1 MIYFTLR
8 NAIDFPTHQAQTP
21 TKVYL
26 FIMSE
31 KAAVKSSCLPIIRR
45 TDHHART
52 RSPQYLLLIIILAII
67 TFYHTENPATTERI
81 TIFIQKT
88 STGAGILKTV
98 LVIFCQQFR
107 LTGCHLRMGIHKLY
121 KRSKPMMT
129 HLYIAIQKHIVVG
142 LYLV

>member
-26 FIMSE
+26 LIMS
-31 KAAVKSSCLPIIRR
+31 KKTTIKSACLPIIRR

-67 TFYHTENPATTERI
+67 AFYRTENPATTERI

-107 LTGCHLRMGIHKLY
+107 LTGCHLKMGIHKLD